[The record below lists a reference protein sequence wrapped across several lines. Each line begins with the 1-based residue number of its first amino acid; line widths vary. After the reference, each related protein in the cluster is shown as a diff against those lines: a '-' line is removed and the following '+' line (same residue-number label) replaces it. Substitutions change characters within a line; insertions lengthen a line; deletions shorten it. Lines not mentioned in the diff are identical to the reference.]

1 MKNGDVA
8 HSNGTHAHSNG
19 FHKATSSAISS
30 LPWYNVSYKALFA
43 LILGI
48 PAWIVYLAQ
57 LPWWLYPILTVLCVL
72 PIFLAFILVFN
83 RITIARQTK
92 PSRLAEFVE
101 FRDKSFGKTYE
112 SKRIP
117 LETLVEAYADEKF
130 DFKGDV
136 LESFEK
142 REEFSCYALTWNH
155 VKIFCCNFLPELLSH
170 SRMQDLDQVRDH
182 YDRGNDFYEAFL
194 GPMMV
199 YTAGILR
206 KQDETLEE
214 LQTNKLNKV
223 CDKIVLKP
231 GDKLLDIGCGW
242 GTLANFAAEERE
254 ARATGVSISKN
265 QVAYARGVAEKK
277 GLNGKVDFMCIDYR
291 DIPQESYDKITCL
304 EMAEHVGILHF
315 QSFLCQVRD
324 LLKDDGVF
332 FLQIAGLRR
341 AFQWED
347 FVWGLFMDKYIFP
360 GADASCPLSFVVQ
373 QLEAAGF
380 EVANVETVGIHYSY
394 TIHRWY
400 KNWVRSEAKDVIC
413 AKYGVRLYRIWEIFL
428 AWSTI
433 IARQGCSTCFQIV
446 CHKNLNDYDRSKYFA
461 IKQE

>member
-1 MKNGDVA
+1 MNGYVA
-8 HSNGTHAHSNG
+8 HSNGVHAHSNCLNVAG
-19 FHKATSSAISS
+19 STSVKE
-30 LPWYNVSYKALFA
+30 LPWYKVSYKALFA
-43 LILGI
+43 LIFGV
-48 PAWIVYLAQ
+48 PALIVYFAH
-57 LPWWLYPILTVLCVL
+57 LPWWLYPLFAVLCIL
-72 PIFLAFILVFN
+72 PVFLVFILVFN
-83 RITIARQTK
+83 YFSIRGQTK
-92 PSRLAEFVE
+92 PSRLKEFVE
-101 FRDKSFGKTYE
+101 FRDASLGKKYA
-112 SKRIP
+112 SKLIP
-117 LETLVEAYADEKF
+117 LETLVEAYADEMV

-136 LESFEK
+136 LECFER
-142 REEFSCYALTWNH
+142 REEFASFALTWNH
-155 VKIFCCNFLPELLSH
+155 VKIFCCNFLPEMLSH
-170 SRMQDLDQVRDH
+170 SRLQDLDQVRDH

-194 GPMMV
+194 GPIMV
-199 YTAGILR
+199 YTAGFLR
-206 KQDETLEE
+206 KQDESLEE
-214 LQTNKLNKV
+214 LQENKLNNI

-242 GTLANFAAEERE
+242 GTLVNFAAEQRG
-254 ARATGVSISKN
+254 ASATGVSISKN
-265 QVAYARGVAEKK
+265 QVAWARGVTEKK
-277 GLNGKVDFMCIDYR
+277 DLEGKVKFLCIDYR
-291 DIPQESYDKITCL
+291 DIPRESYDKITCL

-380 EVANVETVGIHYSY
+380 EIANVETVGIHYSY

-400 KNWVRSEAKDVIC
+400 KNWVKPEVKSAISQ
-413 AKYGVRLYRIWEIFL
+413 KYGVRLYRIWEVFL

-433 IARQGCSTCFQIV
+433 IARQGNSTCFQIV
-446 CHKNLNDYDRSKYFA
+446 CHKNLNNYDRSKYFA
-461 IKQE
+461 IKKE